1 MDNSEVLLTVAY
13 FPPLQ
18 YFSKIANY
26 NNVFIEKYENF
37 SKQSFR
43 NRCEILTANGKQSLT
58 VPIEKT
64 LKSKMLVK
72 DVIIDYKNDWQT
84 LHFKSLQ
91 SAYLSSPFYEFYID
105 TLKVFFEKK
114 YKYLFDFNIE
124 ILKTLFNEI
133 QLQKTLKFTEE
144 YIKEPV
150 CLDFRNS
157 IHPKSKFKIKD
168 NNFISVKY
176 EQVFSNKF
184 GFVQNLS
191 ILDLIFNEGPNTE
204 NILKQT
210 FVQ

>member
-1 MDNSEVLLTVAY
+1 MDNSEVILTIAY

-37 SKQSFR
+37 TKQSFR

-72 DVIIDYKNDWQT
+72 DIIIDYKNDWQT

-105 TLKVFFEKK
+105 ILKVFFEKK
-114 YKYLFDFNIE
+114 FKYLFDFNIE
-124 ILKTLFNEI
+124 ILQTLFDEI
-133 QLQKTLKFTEE
+133 QLKKTLNFTKE
-144 YIKEPV
+144 YIKEPI

-157 IHPKSKFKIKD
+157 IHPKNKFKTKD
-168 NNFISVKY
+168 NNFVDIKY

-184 GFVQNLS
+184 GFVENLS
-191 ILDLIFNEGPNTE
+191 ILDLLFNEGPNSE

-210 FVQ
+210 FVK